1 VSSNWICLGNLASN
15 YLIIVVLILCF
26 YFTFQN
32 FRNNSLNILYIWSLD
47 RWSHNLVCVCFKV
60 SFNLISS
67 ERKGKNV
74 FTWLAFCSNRLPKP
88 HFHFADCFS
97 HNLLSTFG
105 LESCRMMQDVEF
117 FFVRPRL
124 LLLLLSNNLQLQHAH
139 MIRKTRNYLIY
150 FSWQTSCKN
159 NPDHVIFIKFHVKC
173 LF

>member
-1 VSSNWICLGNLASN
+1 MFCWDYVNLKLCTFCYIICCNS
-15 YLIIVVLILCF
+15 IV
-26 YFTFQN
+26 
-32 FRNNSLNILYIWSLD
+32 NILYIWSLD

-117 FFVRPRL
+117 FLSDLGYYFYCFQIIYNYSMPIWLERQETIWFISPDRPV
-124 LLLLLSNNLQLQHAH
+124 A
-139 MIRKTRNYLIY
+139 KTT
-150 FSWQTSCKN
+150 QTMS
-159 NPDHVIFIKFHVKC
+159 F
-173 LF
+173 L